1 LNKFQKNKIKEVWK
15 MQENKRDQEEN
26 RFLEIPK
33 YPHNSFQKI
42 SVYPIGN
49 LQNQYFH
56 WFSNWRFGSFRLSQW
71 TKSKRKA
78 DL

>member
-1 LNKFQKNKIKEVWK
+1 

-56 WFSNWRFGSFRLSQW
+56 
-71 TKSKRKA
+71 
-78 DL
+78 